1 MRKSLVFSVVRAVV
15 RTLALIAAAGAAIAA
30 EGAGSP
36 DSPDSV
42 ESVIVSATRLPTP
55 ESQIASSVTVIT
67 AEDIA
72 ARQERSLPD
81 VLKDVP
87 GLNIVRAGG
96 PGGQTV
102 VFMRGT
108 NSNHTKVLVDGIDVS
123 DPSSSNATFDFSQLL
138 TQDIDRV
145 EVLRGPQSGLYGSD
159 AIGGVI
165 NVITKSGQG
174 PAQFQASAEG
184 GSFETFNQTAGVRG
198 SLEQFHYNA
207 NVEHFHSGATPV
219 TPLALLAPGE
229 VRNDDYYDNLSASTK
244 LGYEIVPDFDVGLVA
259 RYTNTHLRVTGDDFS
274 TFPSFPA
281 AQQTRSSTSEYY
293 GRATAH
299 LVSFEGFLDQTLGVA
314 YTRKRTSTLE
324 PDSPQE
330 GLATGERTKI
340 DWQGALKFTPAHTL
354 VLGAEHARDE
364 ISEPLSADNR
374 IDSGYAELQSQ
385 LIGNLYS
392 AINARYD
399 NNDRFGGKFTY
410 RVAPAYVIAGS
421 GTKLKASVGS
431 GFKAPTLSELFQSYP
446 AFFFI
451 ANPDL
456 RPETSTGYDVGVEQ
470 ALVGETLRVGA
481 TYYYNRVRNLI
492 VAAPAAD
499 SINLTYAN
507 IGRAHT
513 DGVESFVACNPIK
526 ALTLRADYTYTQ
538 ATDDGLD
545 QELLRRPKHKA
556 TLNAAWQATS
566 ALSVNA
572 TVLTVSS
579 WIDGSR
585 DFSIPR
591 LSAPGYTIVNL
602 AASFVIDEHFTLF
615 GRVDNLFDRHFQ
627 NPVGFLQPTLGAFA
641 GIRAQL

>member
-1 MRKSLVFSVVRAVV
+1 MRKSLVFSLVQAVA
-15 RTLALIAAAGAAIAA
+15 LAVALAAFAGAGVAA
-30 EGAGSP
+30 EAGSP
-36 DSPDSV
+36 DSPDMV

-55 ESQIASSVTVIT
+55 ESEVASSVTVIT

-81 VLKDVP
+81 ILKDVP
-87 GLNIVRAGG
+87 GLNIVRTGG

-123 DPSSSNATFDFSQLL
+123 DPSSSNATFDFSQFL
-138 TQDIDRV
+138 TQDIERV

-184 GSFETFNQTAGVRG
+184 GSFETFNQTVGVRG
-198 SLEQFHYNA
+198 SMQQFHYNA
-207 NVEHFHSGATPV
+207 NVEHFHSGGTPV
-219 TPLALLAPGE
+219 TPLDLLAPGE
-229 VRNDDYYDNLSASTK
+229 IRNDDYYDNLTAATK
-244 LGYEIVPDFDVGLVA
+244 LGYDIVQNFDVGFVA
-259 RYTNTHLRVTGDDFS
+259 RYTNSHLRVTGDDFS

-281 AQQTRSSTSEYY
+281 AQQTRAGTSEYY
-293 GRATAH
+293 SRATAH

-314 YTRKRTSTLE
+314 YTRKRTSTIE

-330 GLATGERTKI
+330 SLATGDRTKI
-340 DWQGALKFTPAHTL
+340 DWQGALKFTRAHTL

-364 ISEPLSADNR
+364 ISEPISASNQ

-385 LIGNLYS
+385 LLGSLYT

-399 NNDRFGGKFTY
+399 KNDRFGGKGTY
-410 RVAPAYVIAGS
+410 RVAPAYVIAGT

-451 ANPDL
+451 ANPNL
-456 RPETSTGYDVGVEQ
+456 KPETSTGYDVGVEQ
-470 ALVGETLRVGA
+470 TLAGETLRVGA

-492 VAAPAAD
+492 VPAPAAD
-499 SINLTYAN
+499 GINLSYAN
-507 IGRAHT
+507 IGRART
-513 DGVESFVACNPIK
+513 DGVESFVAYNPIK
-526 ALTLRADYTYTQ
+526 SVTLRADYTYTQ
-538 ATDDGLD
+538 AIDEGSD

-556 TLNAAWQATS
+556 SLNAAWQVSS
-566 ALSVNA
+566 AFSLN
-572 TVLTVSS
+572 TTILTVSS
-579 WIDGSR
+579 WVDGNR

-591 LSAPGYTIVNL
+591 LRAPGYTVVNL
-602 AASFVIDEHFTLF
+602 AGSFAIDRHFSVF
-615 GRVDNLFDRHFQ
+615 GRVENLFDRHFQ
-627 NPVGFLQPTLGAFA
+627 NPVGFLQPTLGAFV

>member
-1 MRKSLVFSVVRAVV
+1 MRKSLVFSVVGAMALAASAVA
-15 RTLALIAAAGAAIAA
+15 ALAA

-36 DSPDSV
+36 ESADSV
-42 ESVIVSATRLPTP
+42 ESVIVAATRLPTP
-55 ESQIASSVTVIT
+55 ESEIASSVTVIT
-67 AEDIA
+67 AQDIA

-81 VLKDVP
+81 ILKDVP
-87 GLNIVRAGG
+87 GLNIVRTGG

-123 DPSSSNATFDFSQLL
+123 DPSNSTASFDFSQFL
-138 TQDIDRV
+138 TQDIERV

-198 SLEQFHYNA
+198 SVEQFHYNA

-219 TPLALLAPGE
+219 TPLDLLAPGE
-229 VRNDDYYDNLSASTK
+229 TRNDDYYDNLTAATK
-244 LGYEIVPDFDVGLVA
+244 LGYDVVQNFDVGLVA
-259 RYTNTHLRVTGDDFS
+259 RYTNSHLRVTGDDFS
-274 TFPSFPA
+274 TFPTFPA
-281 AQQTRSSTSEYY
+281 AQQTRTSTSEYY
-293 GRATAH
+293 SRATAH
-299 LVSFEGFLDQTLGVA
+299 LLSFDGFLDQTLGVA

-324 PDSPQE
+324 PASAQE

-340 DWQGALKFTPAHTL
+340 DWQGALKFTQAHTL

-364 ISEPLSADNR
+364 ISEPISASNQ

-385 LIGNLYS
+385 LIRGLYS

-399 NNDRFGGKFTY
+399 KNDRFGGKVTY
-410 RVAPAYVIAGS
+410 RVAPAYVIPGT

-451 ANPDL
+451 ANPNL

-470 ALVGETLRVGA
+470 ALVGETLRVGV
-481 TYYYNRVRNLI
+481 TYYYNRVRKLI
-492 VAAPAAD
+492 VSAPSPD
-499 SINLTYAN
+499 GINITYAN

-513 DGVESFVACNPIK
+513 DGVESFFAYNPVK
-526 ALTLRADYTYTQ
+526 AITLRADYTYTQ
-538 ATDDGLD
+538 ATDDGTG

-556 TLNAAWQATS
+556 SLNAAWQATS
-566 ALSVNA
+566 AFSLNA

-579 WIDGSR
+579 WIDGNR

-591 LSAPGYTIVNL
+591 LTAPGYTVVNL
-602 AASFVIDEHFTLF
+602 AASFAIDRHLTVF
-615 GRVDNLFDRHFQ
+615 GRLDNLFDRHFQ
-627 NPVGFLQPTLGAFA
+627 NPVGFLQPTRGAFA